1 MYLRI
6 LAVAFAFAL
15 ILLLDAPARS
25 APAQARAIPWDCS
38 DWQAFAHDD
47 RTTAILE
54 SLAENRGKTLYCG
67 IDQSDTFAKA
77 ETWEAGKDRNER
89 DDTVYFG
96 ERGQFRG
103 FIAAQEGWLTE
114 GESGVTGVSR
124 DRIFEFPREERRVKR
139 VKRFTVGTDA
149 EQFPITEVASCDEV
163 LGIVCTPYAA
173 RSASWN
179 RPESEAQNDGRHLQT
194 PGINSTRKMVD
205 WRTQVVYEVT
215 GGTGNEMRGEK
226 AAAGR
231 QNTTDYSTAWWQEQA
246 AAAATAA
253 CRARGARYVA
263 GSADFGA
270 GHSNNRGSG
279 VQFSGNGLGWFYD
292 TTTALEPSPPY
303 NRFWRT
309 QARQSRTWTATC
321 KKVIRRNRK

>member
-149 EQFPITEVASCDEV
+149 DQFPITAVTSCDAV
-163 LGIVCTPYAA
+163 LGIVCTALGALSP
-173 RSASWN
+173 SWN
-179 RPESEAQNDGRHLQT
+179 DGLPASRRDGRIAQSSGLT
-194 PGINSTRKMVD
+194 TLRRVD
-205 WRTQVVYEVT
+205 WRTQVIYSVNSSGVRLSDV
-215 GGTGNEMRGEK
+215 GNARPNT
-226 AAAGR
+226 AGWLALVE
-231 QNTTDYSTAWWQEQA
+231 TK
-246 AAAATAA
+246 ATAA
-253 CRARGARYVA
+253 CRARGARYA
-263 GSADFGA
+263 NGSADFGA
-270 GHSNNRGSG
+270 GHSNNRGGG
-279 VQFSGNGLGWFYD
+279 VNEHGSGLGWFYVD
-292 TTTALEPSPPY
+292 TEHDSSPGWY
-303 NRFWRT
+303 RT
-309 QARQSRTWTATC
+309 RARQSRTWTATC